1 MLESVLRRW
10 TERVLAAAN
19 RLGKLVPAAGH
30 LVHKPSHIYAPL
42 GHRDPAAAANAA
54 AVAVDRAH
62 LKGKPANGL
71 YSPMYYPHYID
82 FPLYAQAAP
91 PKRRA
96 LSPVAYHCARRTRA
110 AVARV
115 APKTV
120 YDPVDMEAYLTVATA
135 SLEARIADAEGDSSR
150 AAAVVGSGTVAGRE
164 VG

>member
-54 AVAVDRAH
+54 AVAVDRAY

-71 YSPMYYPHYID
+71 YSPMYYPHNIH
-82 FPLYAQAAP
+82 FVLYAQGAQGQCAAAADSG
-91 PKRRA
+91 KQLVA
-96 LSPVAYHCARRTRA
+96 QVSPGLDAM
-110 AVARV
+110 
-115 APKTV
+115 P
-120 YDPVDMEAYLTVATA
+120 MLQE
-135 SLEARIADAEGDSSR
+135 IADY
-150 AAAVVGSGTVAGRE
+150 TY
-164 VG
+164 